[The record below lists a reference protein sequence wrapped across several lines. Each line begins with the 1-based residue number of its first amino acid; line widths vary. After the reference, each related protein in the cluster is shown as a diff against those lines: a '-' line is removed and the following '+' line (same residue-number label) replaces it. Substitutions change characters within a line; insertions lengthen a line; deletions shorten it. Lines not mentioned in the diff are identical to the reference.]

1 MRAAARRLT
10 RWLGRRFTKHLG
22 RRGPFLIFMGI
33 GKVCLGA
40 SFIVDP
46 PTTTGGLE
54 LLLHFAPLHCW
65 AWVWIIC
72 GTATFCCAWLRFG
85 RDGWGF
91 VAASIPP
98 AGWAFAYAW
107 AGLMGDYTRGLWLFV
122 WYITSHCGVIW
133 CASRVPPDAGTPR
146 NLGQAAEGRP
156 G

>member
-1 MRAAARRLT
+1 MRAAARRIRT
-10 RWLGRRFTKHLG
+10 RLG
-22 RRGPFLIFMGI
+22 RRGPFLVFLGI
-33 GKVCLGA
+33 GKVCFGA
-40 SFIVDP
+40 SFILDP
-46 PTTTGGLE
+46 PLSTGGLQ

-65 AWVWIIC
+65 AWVWILC
-72 GTATFCCAWLRFG
+72 GSITFCCAWVRFG

-91 VAASIPP
+91 VAASLPP
-98 AGWAFAYAW
+98 ALWAFAYSW
-107 AGLMGDYTRGLWLFV
+107 AGLADGYTRGLWLFS

>member
-1 MRAAARRLT
+1 MRAAAQRIRR
-10 RWLGRRFTKHLG
+10 RLG
-22 RRGPFLIFMGI
+22 RRGPFLVFMGA
-33 GKVCLGA
+33 GKVCFGA
-40 SFIVDP
+40 SFIFDP
-46 PTTTGGLE
+46 PTATGGFA
-54 LLLHFAPLHCW
+54 LLTRFAPLHCW

-72 GTATFCCAWLRFG
+72 GAAAFCGAWLRFG

-98 AGWAFAYAW
+98 ALWAWAYGW
-107 AGLMGDYTRGLWLFV
+107 AGLTGDYTRGLFLFG

-146 NLGQAAEGRP
+146 TLGQAAEGRP